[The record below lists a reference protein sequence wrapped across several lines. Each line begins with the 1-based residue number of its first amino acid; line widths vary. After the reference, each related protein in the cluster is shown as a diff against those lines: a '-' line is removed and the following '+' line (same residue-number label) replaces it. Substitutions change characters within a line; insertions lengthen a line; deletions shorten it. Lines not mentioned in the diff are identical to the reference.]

1 MDKAANPRSDPV
13 VKKISSNEFDSIF
26 TENLKQLIRLFDK
39 YKYELRI
46 AGGAVRWEIFS
57 FLTERES
64 EREHMVNNNIIVAEI
79 YYWKTCQLT

>member
-46 AGGAVRWEIFS
+46 AGGAVRWENFF
-57 FLTERES
+57 FLTERDWEG
-64 EREHMVNNNIIVAEI
+64 ERVHG
-79 YYWKTCQLT
+79 Q